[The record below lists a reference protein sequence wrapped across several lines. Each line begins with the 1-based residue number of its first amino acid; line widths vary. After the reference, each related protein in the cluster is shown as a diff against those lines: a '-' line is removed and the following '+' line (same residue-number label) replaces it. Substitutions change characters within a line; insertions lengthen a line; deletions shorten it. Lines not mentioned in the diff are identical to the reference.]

1 MSKAKTVTDV
11 EVQIYDK
18 KSALIKDMFQ
28 TALKMQKEI
37 SFTKPESATD
47 TDALGI
53 MISQQLKWDGDKIF
67 ETAHSAFED
76 SNFHSFNKKFGDLW
90 TEEVK

>member
-1 MSKAKTVTDV
+1 
-11 EVQIYDK
+11 
-18 KSALIKDMFQ
+18 MFQ
-28 TALKMQKEI
+28 TALKMKKEI

-67 ETAHSAFED
+67 QTAYSAFED
-76 SNFHSFNKKFGDLW
+76 SNFHSFNKKFGVLW